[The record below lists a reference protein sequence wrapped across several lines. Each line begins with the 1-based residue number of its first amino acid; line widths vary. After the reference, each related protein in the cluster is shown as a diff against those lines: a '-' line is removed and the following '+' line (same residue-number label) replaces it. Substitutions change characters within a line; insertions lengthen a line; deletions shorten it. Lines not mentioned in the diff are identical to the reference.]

1 MAKGVTMKAS
11 AGRVL
16 MLVENSF
23 PADERVRNE
32 PFTLVST
39 GFRVSVLALQKP
51 GKAIVSF
58 DLAETRYS
66 AQNAALYVQPN
77 NEGDFAKAIATLM
90 DNPEL
95 REKMGAFGESGRRAF
110 AVVGSRDEFAGSL
123 SARIRR
129 IRASGECSIRD

>member
-1 MAKGVTMKAS
+1 
-11 AGRVL
+11 

-77 NEGDFAKAIATLM
+77 NEGDFANHC
-90 DNPEL
+90 DPD
-95 REKMGAFGESGRRAF
+95 G
-110 AVVGSRDEFAGSL
+110 
-123 SARIRR
+123 
-129 IRASGECSIRD
+129 